1 MPKANV
7 FNMAGQQVGE
17 IELSE
22 AVFGI
27 EPNQAVVHEVVKNH
41 LANCR
46 QGTQSALTR
55 AEVSGGGKKPWRQK
69 GTGHARQGSTRAPQW
84 THGGIVF
91 APKPRDY
98 SYTLNKKVKRLAL
111 KSALSA
117 KAAQGAVL
125 VVDGLKL
132 EEIKTKA
139 MKEMLNSIGASKSV
153 VITPEVDQIVV
164 KSARNIPGVVTTTA
178 KILSVYDIVNAK
190 QLVIDKAALAII
202 EEAVSYTHLST
213 SSGTSGLPATS
224 GPCRRAPPYSP
235 ASPCSLFGRPLSRP
249 SLSKPSCCSP

>member
-27 EPNQAVVHEVVKNH
+27 EPNQVVVHEVVKNH

-98 SYTLNKKVKRLAL
+98 SYNVNKKIKRLAL
-111 KSALSA
+111 KSVLSA
-117 KAAQGAVL
+117 KAAEGKII
-125 VVDGLKL
+125 VVDS
-132 EEIKTKA
+132 IAMDAPKTREFAAFLNAVKA
-139 MKEMLNSIGASKSV
+139 EDKAYIVM
-153 VITPEVDQIVV
+153 PEVAANVV
-164 KSARNIPGVVTTTA
+164 KSARNIPGIVTTTA
-178 KILSVYDIVNAK
+178 TILSVYDILNAK
-190 QLVIDKAALAII
+190 TLILDKAALATI
-202 EEAVSYTHLST
+202 EEVFA
-213 SSGTSGLPATS
+213 
-224 GPCRRAPPYSP
+224 
-235 ASPCSLFGRPLSRP
+235 
-249 SLSKPSCCSP
+249 